1 MRLLPPLMDRQTQT
15 ASLVG
20 NTHGNTTE
28 HTVRRKNGVT
38 SRLAVVAACLVLLCP
53 WAKATEGP
61 GLKLSGFG
69 TLGVVSQSVPEGW
82 GFMRESSQPAPRN
95 TLSLTPDTRTGVQ
108 LDWRP
113 HTELEATLQAVLRK
127 RPSGTPLSESV
138 TWAYVGWRPTPN
150 TRLRLGRTSPDIFLY
165 ANSRHVGYALPWV
178 RPPSDLYGFLNVHAV
193 DGVEASH
200 QWLTDDAAWL
210 VRGAAG
216 RLQTTTSGAN
226 RPGVDPFLIRGRDA
240 LVLTGQRE
248 SGALLLKASYK
259 QVQLNLSIEESLR
272 PLVQALDGLTA
283 LPIPGWAEQV
293 APLRASIWSG
303 GQARYSALGLQYDS
317 HPWLVHAEVS
327 QLNASGTSMLP
338 ARRGY
343 VSLGYRWNDWTFY
356 GLVGRILSEK
366 PALAAPDAQAML
378 GPIIGAAGAA
388 QAQVA
393 LEAAAMAGNSYRY
406 DQSSMALGLRWELA
420 SQVALKFQV
429 DRTKVHPYG
438 AGQWQSDGTA
448 VGASNLVTSLVL
460 DFVWGQ

>member
-1 MRLLPPLMDRQTQT
+1 MT
-15 ASLVG
+15 G
-20 NTHGNTTE
+20 
-28 HTVRRKNGVT
+28 HTPREKRGAAP
-38 SRLAVVAACLVLLCP
+38 RLAVVAVCLALLSP
-53 WAKATEGP
+53 WAQAAEGP
-61 GLKLSGFG
+61 GLKFSGFG

-82 GFMRESSQPAPRN
+82 GFMRESAQPAPLN
-95 TLSLTPDTRTGVQ
+95 TVSLTPDTRTGVQ

-113 HTELEATLQAVLRK
+113 HTDIEATLQTVLRK

-138 TWAYVGWRPTPN
+138 TWAFLGWRPTPN

-193 DGVEASH
+193 DGLEASQ
-200 QWLTDDAAWL
+200 QWMTEDATWL
-210 VRGAAG
+210 LRGAVG
-216 RLQTTTSGAN
+216 QLQTTSSVAN
-226 RPGVDPFLIRGRDA
+226 RPDIDPFSIRGRNA
-240 LVLTGQRE
+240 VVITGQRE
-248 SGALLLKASYK
+248 SGALLVKASFSQK
-259 QVQLNLSIEESLR
+259 DLSLSLDESLR
-272 PLVQALDGLTA
+272 PLIQALDGLAA
-283 LPIPGWAEQV
+283 LPIPGWADQV
-293 APLRASIWSG
+293 APLRASMWSG
-303 GQARYSALGLQYDS
+303 GQARYSSLGLQYDS

-327 QLNASGTSMLP
+327 RLNASGGSMLP

-356 GLVGRILSEK
+356 GLVGRILPEK
-366 PALAAPDAQAML
+366 PALAAPDAQAVL
-378 GPIIGAAGAA
+378 GPIIGLMGAA

-438 AGQWQSDGTA
+438 AGQWQSDGA
-448 VGASNLVTSLVL
+448 PVGASNLVTSLVL